1 MICFPCSG
9 SEKLQ
14 SSRCLQLLSLK
25 VCPGWGFRMREKW
38 SLHHALRLLTWHLL
52 ASLFPRWG
60 CAITDLP
67 HRAVVRLN

>member
-1 MICFPCSG
+1 
-9 SEKLQ
+9 
-14 SSRCLQLLSLK
+14 
-25 VCPGWGFRMREKW
+25 MREKW